1 MKATRLPM
9 SLVIA
14 VTLLLVAGEHAAGA
28 PVISTGASID
38 LGGGLFVVPIEI
50 TGAEAL
56 IAWQFDLSFNSSAVQ
71 IDVGCTPDA
80 YCDLFNGPV
89 TEGSFF
95 TSLALFPTLF
105 VPGFIDNFVGQLV
118 GAAGFWQDPPPGP
131 SGDGILAYVQFITLN
146 AGESPNITV
155 ENPST
160 QSSVPEPI
168 TLALFT
174 TGLGLLGARRRR
186 VARGRR

>member
-1 MKATRLPM
+1 MCATRLRIHF
-9 SLVIA
+9 LIA
-14 VTLLLVAGEHAAGA
+14 ATLLLVGGRPAGA
-28 PVISTGASID
+28 TPVISTGSSID
-38 LGGGLFVVPIEI
+38 LGGGVFVVPIEI
-50 TGAEAL
+50 TGAVEL
-56 IAWQFDLSFNSSAVQ
+56 TAWQFDLSFNPSAVQ
-71 IDVGCTPDA
+71 IDVGCTPDT

-89 TEGSFF
+89 TEGPFF

-105 VPGFIDNFVGQLV
+105 VPGFIDNFLGQLV

-131 SGDGILAYVQFITLN
+131 SGDGILAYIQFITVSPDV
-146 AGESPNITV
+146 SPNITV

-160 QSSVPEPI
+160 QSSVPEPA

-186 VARGRR
+186 LPRGRR